1 MFAPKKGP
9 HLTSLHPDRF
19 KKLSPC
25 TSIPVCQY
33 ALPHVPCTS
42 ASMLSPRPFSPA
54 LCVGSCAVWTQQQS
68 SSQTAVKQ
76 SLASGCKG
84 RRGRSCDGITVMEHV
99 GKGSWSVRDSFF
111 VRVKELRPGWCYMQ
125 PNVEDMARIGGP
137 IVTQTW

>member
-25 TSIPVCQY
+25 TTQYTSMLVCSPPCTIYQCQYALPHVPVCQY
-33 ALPHVPCTS
+33 ALPHAPVCQY

-76 SLASGCKG
+76 SLESGCKG

-99 GKGSWSVRDSFF
+99 GKGSWSVGDSF
-111 VRVKELRPGWCYMQ
+111 L
-125 PNVEDMARIGGP
+125 
-137 IVTQTW
+137 